1 MIICNLQLLRII
13 AALSVVY
20 LHILSSAG
28 FNLPHGFGSFGV
40 DVFFVISG
48 FTISYAQK
56 AGPVKFF
63 LRRVIRIVPFYW
75 MATIGTFLVAYIFPH
90 LVQSN
95 DANWRNL
102 LCSLCFIPYV
112 NKVGNMEPMLPLGWF
127 LNYLMYFYLLFTI
140 SLRITVRF
148 APILCSGLMISI
160 ALVIHLILPDNQSAS
175 MYSSPIIFEFIY
187 GVLAYYLV
195 QSVQR
200 SDLKYGSIQWIKPLL
215 CLAIISVA
223 LFLPYQELTSYMNR
237 SFRAGIPSLF
247 LVLSVVLLETVY
259 GVALRGKVVS
269 LLAESSYIL
278 YLFHPF
284 VVYGFIRLLLPP
296 ASDMSM
302 TVIGLTIVFLLTIA
316 TIVAVIMHVILERP
330 ILSALRRWTTS

>member
-1 MIICNLQLLRII
+1 MIIYNLQFLRII

-20 LHILSSAG
+20 LHILSTAG
-28 FNLPHGFGSFGV
+28 FNLPNGFGSFGV
-40 DVFFVISG
+40 DIFFVISG

-75 MATIGTFLVAYIFPH
+75 IATIGTFLVAYIYPH

-102 LCSLCFIPYV
+102 LYSLCFIPYV

-127 LNYLMYFYLLFTI
+127 LNYLMYFYLLFTL

-148 APILCSGLMISI
+148 APVLCSGLIIFI
-160 ALVIHLILPDNQSAS
+160 ALAIRFIFPDNQSAL
-175 MYSSPIIFEFIY
+175 MYASPIILEFIY

-195 QSVQR
+195 QSVER
-200 SDLKYGSIQWIKPLL
+200 SDVKYGSIQWIKPLL
-215 CLAIISVA
+215 CFAIISVV
-223 LFLPYQELTSYMNR
+223 LFLPYQELVINMDR
-237 SFRAGIPSLF
+237 SFRAGIPSLI
-247 LVLSVVLLETVY
+247 LVISVVLLETLY
-259 GVALRGKVVS
+259 DVAARGRVIS
-269 LLAESSYIL
+269 LLGESSYFI

-284 VVYGFIRLLLPP
+284 IIYGFIRLLLPP
-296 ASDMSM
+296 ASDMSTM
-302 TVIGLTIVFLLTIA
+302 VIGVTIVFLLTIA
-316 TIVAVIMHVILERP
+316 TSVAVIMHVILERP
-330 ILSALRRWTTS
+330 ILSLLRRWITS